1 MMGPRGDS
9 PGERQSWMR
18 GSQEGTLRSCP
29 PTGQAEGAERTRE
42 RLGSPGGLG
51 PR

>member
-9 PGERQSWMR
+9 PGERQS
-18 GSQEGTLRSCP
+18 QEGTLKSCL
-29 PTGQAEGAERTRE
+29 PTGQAESAERTWE